1 MTFGGRNGG
10 IDYMYSLWNADTMP
24 LWFVRELIFFSL
36 LAPIYYQVKNRLWLS
51 VLVSIM
57 LIILATLNIVEY
69 RSFLYWTP
77 VYLVGASL
85 NKNRVV
91 KIFETLEKKITKYLL
106 FLFLIIYCLRAWF
119 LPNGVEKENAIYS
132 MEFVMF
138 RLSTPLAFT
147 VIIYS
152 IVGCKVRV
160 RKWMH
165 YSFFVYCMHAP
176 IIKLLSMIY
185 CKIVLSFYGGEL
197 VQFFVVIAL
206 TYTVCVVLAISLERY
221 MSPVWKIMN
230 GNRL

>member
-1 MTFGGRNGG
+1 MAEMGGV

-51 VLVSIM
+51 VLVSIV

-91 KIFETLEKKITKYLL
+91 KIFKAFEKNTTKYLL
-106 FLFLIIYCLRAWF
+106 FLFLIIYCLGAWF

-132 MEFVMF
+132 MEFVIF

-152 IVGCKVRV
+152 IVECKVRV

-185 CKIVLSFYGGEL
+185 CKIVPSFYGGEL

-206 TYTVCVVLAISLERY
+206 TYTVCVVLAMSLERY
-221 MSPVWKIMN
+221 MSPVWKFLN